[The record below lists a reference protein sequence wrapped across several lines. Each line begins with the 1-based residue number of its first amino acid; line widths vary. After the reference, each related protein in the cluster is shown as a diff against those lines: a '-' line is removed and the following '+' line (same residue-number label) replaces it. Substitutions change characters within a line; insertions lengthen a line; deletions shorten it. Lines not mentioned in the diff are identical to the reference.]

1 MHGDSCLL
9 SNDYFFILFRAMFD
23 SDGGWKLA
31 VYNSWMVQK
40 DIPNIGSEE
49 LQAFF
54 FFFQYQSF
62 VAAAITLNMSQPAL
76 SRLIQNLE
84 KQLNVKLF
92 HRTTRSVRITPEGQ
106 ELVAVSE
113 RLLNDL
119 RIGAKR
125 IRDISGEER
134 GQVVVSTVMSVA
146 HASLSDIV
154 RQFHQMFPSVEIHI
168 KEGVHGTVLEEIRS
182 GASDLGITYID
193 DMPESVRFN
202 KLGREIFHLAFP
214 KNHALSSKKGI
225 KLTDLK
231 DEDLISMPWNSRTRI
246 SFESAA
252 SAVGIRLRYV
262 ATVNQ
267 FGTMLQFVKNGI
279 GVAIIPEGVLS
290 QIDSS
295 AIESRPIISPKVNR
309 ELGIISL
316 KERELSKYASSFSA
330 LVKKS
335 LKFK

>member
-1 MHGDSCLL
+1 M
-9 SNDYFFILFRAMFD
+9 A
-23 SDGGWKLA
+23 
-31 VYNSWMVQK
+31 QK
-40 DIPNIGSEE
+40 DIPNINSDE
-49 LQAFF
+49 LQAFLTVA
-54 FFFQYQSF
+54 QYQSF

-92 HRTTRSVRITPEGQ
+92 HRTTRSVQITPEGR
-106 ELVAVSE
+106 ELVAISE

-125 IRDISGEER
+125 IQDISEEER
-134 GQVVVSTVMSVA
+134 GQVVISTVMSVA

-182 GASDLGITYID
+182 GASDLGVTYID
-193 DMPESVRFN
+193 DMPESIKVT
-202 KLGREIFHLAFP
+202 KLGKEIFHLAFP
-214 KNHALSSKKGI
+214 KNHKLSSKKGI

-295 AIESRPIISPKVNR
+295 AIESRPIISPKVSR

-316 KERELSKYASSFSA
+316 KERELSKYASSFST
-330 LVKKS
+330 LVKKG
-335 LKFK
+335 LRFK

>member
-1 MHGDSCLL
+1 MS
-9 SNDYFFILFRAMFD
+9 I
-23 SDGGWKLA
+23 
-31 VYNSWMVQK
+31 K
-40 DIPNIGSEE
+40 DIPNISSEE
-49 LQAFF
+49 LQAFLTVA
-54 FFFQYQSF
+54 QYQSF
-62 VAAAITLNMSQPAL
+62 VAAAITLSMSQPAL

-92 HRTTRSVRITPEGQ
+92 HRTTRSVQITPEGR
-106 ELVAVSE
+106 ELVAISE

-125 IRDISGEER
+125 IQDISEEDR
-134 GQVVVSTVMSVA
+134 GQVVISAVMSVA

-193 DMPESVRFN
+193 DIPESVRVI
-202 KLGREIFHLAFP
+202 KLGKEIFHLAFP
-214 KNHALSSKKGI
+214 KNHKLGSKKGI
-225 KLTDLK
+225 KLIDLK

-295 AIESRPIISPKVNR
+295 VIDTRPIISPKVNR

-330 LVKKS
+330 LVKKG

>member
-1 MHGDSCLL
+1 M
-9 SNDYFFILFRAMFD
+9 A
-23 SDGGWKLA
+23 
-31 VYNSWMVQK
+31 QK
-40 DIPNIGSEE
+40 DTLNISSHE
-49 LQAFF
+49 LRAFLTVA
-54 FFFQYQSF
+54 QNQSF

-84 KQLNVKLF
+84 KQLKVKLF
-92 HRTTRSVRITPEGQ
+92 HRTTRSVQITSEGR

-119 RIGAKR
+119 RIGTER
-125 IRDISGEER
+125 IQGISEEES
-134 GQVVVSTVMSVA
+134 GQVVISAVMSVA

-154 RQFHQMFPSVEIHI
+154 RQFHQQFPSVEVHI

-193 DMPESVRFN
+193 DMPESVRAV
-202 KLGREIFHLAFP
+202 KLGRENFYLAFP
-214 KNHALSSKKGI
+214 KNHRLAIQKGVT
-225 KLTDLK
+225 LLDLK
-231 DEDLISMPWNSRTRI
+231 DENLISMPWNSRTRL

-252 SAVGIRLRYV
+252 SAIGIRLRYV

-267 FGTMLQFVKNGI
+267 FGTMLQLVKNGI
-279 GVAIIPEGVLS
+279 GVAIIPGGVLS

-295 AIESRPIISPKVNR
+295 VIESRPIISPKANR

-316 KERELSKYASSFSA
+316 KERALSKYASTFST
-330 LVKKS
+330 LVKKG

>member
-1 MHGDSCLL
+1 MAH
-9 SNDYFFILFRAMFD
+9 
-23 SDGGWKLA
+23 
-31 VYNSWMVQK
+31 K
-40 DIPNIGSEE
+40 DIPNISSEE
-49 LQAFF
+49 LQAFLTVA
-54 FFFQYQSF
+54 QYQSF

-76 SRLIQNLE
+76 SRLIQKLE
-84 KQLNVKLF
+84 RQLNVKLF
-92 HRTTRSVRITPEGQ
+92 QRTTRSVQITPQGR

-125 IRDISGEER
+125 IRDISEEQS
-134 GQVVVSTVMSVA
+134 GQVVISAVMSVA

-154 RQFHQMFPSVEIHI
+154 RQFHQIFPSVEIHI

-193 DMPESVRFN
+193 DMPESVRVT
-202 KLGREIFHLAFP
+202 KLGKELFYLAFP
-214 KNHALSSKKGI
+214 KNHKLSSKTGI
-225 KLTDLK
+225 KLSDLR

-252 SAVGIRLRYV
+252 SSIGVRLRYV

-279 GVAIIPEGVLS
+279 GVAIVPEGVLA
-290 QIDSS
+290 QIDNSE
-295 AIESRPIISPKVNR
+295 IESRPIVSPKVNR
-309 ELGIISL
+309 ELGLIAL
-316 KERELSKYASSFSA
+316 KERELSKYASSFA
-330 LVKKS
+330 TLIKKG
-335 LKFK
+335 LKLK

>member
-1 MHGDSCLL
+1 MAH
-9 SNDYFFILFRAMFD
+9 
-23 SDGGWKLA
+23 
-31 VYNSWMVQK
+31 K
-40 DIPNIGSEE
+40 DIPNISSEE
-49 LQAFF
+49 LQAFLTVA
-54 FFFQYQSF
+54 QYQSF

-76 SRLIQNLE
+76 SRLIQKLE
-84 KQLNVKLF
+84 RQLNVKLF
-92 HRTTRSVRITPEGQ
+92 QRTTRSVQITPQGR

-125 IRDISGEER
+125 IRDISEEQS
-134 GQVVVSTVMSVA
+134 GQVVISAVMSVA

-154 RQFHQMFPSVEIHI
+154 RQFHQIFPSVEIHI

-193 DMPESVRFN
+193 DMPESVRVT
-202 KLGREIFHLAFP
+202 KLGKELFYLAFP
-214 KNHALSSKKGI
+214 KNHKLSSKTGI
-225 KLTDLK
+225 KLSDLR

-252 SAVGIRLRYV
+252 SSIGVRLRYV

-279 GVAIIPEGVLS
+279 GVAIVPEGVLA
-290 QIDSS
+290 QIDNSE
-295 AIESRPIISPKVNR
+295 IESRPIVSPKVNR
-309 ELGIISL
+309 ELGLIAL
-316 KERELSKYASSFSA
+316 KERELSKYALSFA
-330 LVKKS
+330 TLIKKG
-335 LKFK
+335 LKLK

>member
-1 MHGDSCLL
+1 MP
-9 SNDYFFILFRAMFD
+9 
-23 SDGGWKLA
+23 
-31 VYNSWMVQK
+31 QK
-40 DIPNIGSEE
+40 DTLNISSHE
-49 LQAFF
+49 LRAFLIVA
-54 FFFQYQSF
+54 QNQSF

-92 HRTTRSVRITPEGQ
+92 HRTTRSVQITSEGR

-125 IRDISGEER
+125 IQDISEEES
-134 GQVVVSTVMSVA
+134 GQVVISAVMSVA

-154 RQFHQMFPSVEIHI
+154 RQFHQMFPSVEVHI

-193 DMPESVRFN
+193 DMPESVRVA
-202 KLGREIFHLAFP
+202 KLGRENFYLAFP
-214 KNHALSSKKGI
+214 KNHRLAIKQGVKLS
-225 KLTDLK
+225 DLK

-252 SAVGIRLRYV
+252 SSLGIRLRYV

-267 FGTMLQFVKNGI
+267 FGTMLQLVKNGI
-279 GVAIIPEGVLS
+279 GVAIVPGGVLS
-290 QIDSS
+290 QIDNLL
-295 AIESRPIISPKVNR
+295 IETRPIISPKANR

-316 KERELSKYASSFSA
+316 KERELSKYASSFST
-330 LVKKS
+330 LVKKG